1 MTSAVAKMLGVDAKN
16 IVLAFDSVTLE
27 RRGQET
33 GVLVRAGIIGFQGT
47 AASLA
52 SKVTQDKL
60 DTEMLALGLNSGKLV
75 YSTGMTCDEFPSLCE
90 ASRGQS
96 AKSIKIKNI
105 KAVRKELKSR

>member
-1 MTSAVAKMLGVDAKN
+1 MAKMLGVDAKN
-16 IVLAFDSVTLE
+16 IVLAFDSFTLE

-75 YSTGMTCDEFPSLCE
+75 YSTGMTCDECPSLCE

-96 AKSIKIKNI
+96 AKSIKIKN
-105 KAVRKELKSR
+105 RTT